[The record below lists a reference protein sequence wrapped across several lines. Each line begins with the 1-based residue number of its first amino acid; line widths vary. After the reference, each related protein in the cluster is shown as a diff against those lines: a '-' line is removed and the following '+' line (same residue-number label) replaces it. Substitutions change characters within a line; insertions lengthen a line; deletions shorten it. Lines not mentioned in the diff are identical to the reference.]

1 MIVADAGPLIALASI
16 GYRLSGQ
23 LVTEIRSNA
32 RTYCQR

>member
-23 LVTEIRSNA
+23 LVTEIRSNV
-32 RTYCQR
+32 RTYYQR